1 MFLPSLNSGFPTD
14 NEANSAEDEIWGKR
28 VAVMWG
34 LVGWDFL
41 EVLQVC
47 ENLTLNTVKA

>member
-14 NEANSAEDEIWGKR
+14 NEANSAEDEIWGSGLQSCGG
-28 VAVMWG
+28 W
-34 LVGWDFL
+34 LVGIFV